1 MEGRVEEIAVM
12 IDESED
18 RFENRMLKFSRGDL
32 AVIKTMMNVVYQDL
46 VTRKNMVLQSD
57 SLSEEEK
64 TDVAKDVYAEL
75 IKIERK
81 VGLIEKREKSLAIT
95 VFDSPNHK

>member
-46 VTRKNMVLQSD
+46 VTR
-57 SLSEEEK
+57 
-64 TDVAKDVYAEL
+64 
-75 IKIERK
+75 
-81 VGLIEKREKSLAIT
+81 
-95 VFDSPNHK
+95 

>member
-1 MEGRVEEIAVM
+1 
-12 IDESED
+12 
-18 RFENRMLKFSRGDL
+18 
-32 AVIKTMMNVVYQDL
+32 
-46 VTRKNMVLQSD
+46 MVLQSD